1 MDDYDYRGRWGQNF
15 HCEDV
20 FTWARFGKA
29 FVFNAFSLALSLH
42 PKKLDEGRRAED
54 PFRGL
59 RAGPARLSS
68 QFFRRVPST
77 TPNSVPKTG
86 GSTSALL
93 FFSSH
98 LISITIKI

>member
-1 MDDYDYRGRWGQNF
+1 MDDYDYRGRWGKIF
-15 HCEDV
+15 MERM
-20 FTWARFGKA
+20 FLPGARFGKA

-42 PKKLDEGRRAED
+42 PKKPDEGRRAED